1 MFQRQGSFDKLSEK
15 SYSGGGKR
23 LQIKAAGDKGAD
35 LARYAFWLVARV
47 PIRLHVW
54 KIKVHVYD

>member
-35 LARYAFWLVARV
+35 LARLCILVGSQGSYQAACMEDQSAR
-47 PIRLHVW
+47 I
-54 KIKVHVYD
+54 